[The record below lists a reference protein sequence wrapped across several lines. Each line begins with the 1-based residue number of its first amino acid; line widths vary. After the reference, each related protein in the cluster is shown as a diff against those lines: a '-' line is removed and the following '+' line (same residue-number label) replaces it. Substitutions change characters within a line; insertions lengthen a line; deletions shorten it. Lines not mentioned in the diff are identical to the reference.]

1 MPAPKILAFSG
12 SLRAE
17 SFNQKMVTVAAE
29 GARQAGAEVMVI
41 SLRDYPLPLMDE
53 DLEAASGLPENAKKL
68 KELFKSHHGV
78 LLASPEYNGSVSGA
92 LKNAI
97 DWVSR
102 PLGDDEPLE
111 AFGNKA
117 WCIMSASPGGLGGIR
132 GLIHLRSL
140 LGGIRVHVIP
150 QQHALGGASDLF
162 DGSGSITNEKQRDTV
177 MGLGK
182 ALAQTCAKL
191 NA

>member
-1 MPAPKILAFSG
+1 MSAPKILAFSG
-12 SLRAE
+12 SLRVE
-17 SFNQKMVTVAAE
+17 SFNQKMVKVAAE
-29 GARQAGAEVMVI
+29 GAKAAGAEVTVI
-41 SLRDYPLPLMDE
+41 SLREYPLPLMDE
-53 DLEAASGLPENAKKL
+53 DLEAASGLPENARNL
-68 KELFKSHHGV
+68 KDLFKSHDGV
-78 LLASPEYNGSVSGA
+78 LLASPEYNGSVTAA

-111 AFGNKA
+111 AFGNKV

-150 QQHALGGASDLF
+150 QQHALGGAGDKF
-162 DGSGSITNEKQRDTV
+162 DAQGKLTDEKLRESV
-177 MGLGK
+177 MGLGRT
-182 ALAQTCAKL
+182 LADTCRKL

>member
-1 MPAPKILAFSG
+1 MSTPKILAFSG
-12 SLRAE
+12 SLRQG
-17 SFNQKMVTVAAE
+17 SFNQRMVKVAAE
-29 GARQAGAEVMVI
+29 GARNAGAEVTVI
-41 SLRDYPLPLMDE
+41 SLRDFPLPFMDE
-53 DLEAASGLPENAKKL
+53 DLEKESGLPENAKKL
-68 KELFKSHHGV
+68 KDLFKSHHGV
-78 LLASPEYNGSVSGA
+78 LLASPEYNGSVSGV

-111 AFGNKA
+111 AFGNKV

-132 GLIHLRSL
+132 GLIHLRAL

-150 QQHALGGASDLF
+150 QQHAMGGAGNLF
-162 DGSGSITNEKQRDTV
+162 DDSGNLTDAKQRETV
-177 MGLGK
+177 QGLGK
-182 ALAQTCAKL
+182 TIVQVCQKL

>member
-1 MPAPKILAFSG
+1 MPAPKILALSG
-12 SLRAE
+12 SLRVE
-17 SFNQKMVTVAAE
+17 SFNQKMVKVAAK
-29 GARQAGAEVMVI
+29 GAQEAGAEVTVI

-68 KELFKSHHGV
+68 KDLFKGHDGV
-78 LLASPEYNGSVSGA
+78 LLASPEYNGSVTAA

-102 PLGDDEPLE
+102 PLGDSEPLE

-117 WCIMSASPGGLGGIR
+117 WCIMSTSPGGLGGIR

-150 QQHALGGASDLF
+150 QQHAMGGASNLF
-162 DGSGSITNEKQRDTV
+162 DGSGELTDEKQRATV

-182 ALAQTCAKL
+182 ALAQTCTKL

>member
-1 MPAPKILAFSG
+1 MPTPKLLAFSG
-12 SLRAE
+12 SLRVE
-17 SFNQKMVTVAAE
+17 SFNQKMVNIAAR
-29 GARQAGAEVMVI
+29 GAREAGAEVTVF

-53 DLEAASGLPENAKKL
+53 DLEAATGLPENAKKL
-68 KELFKSHHGV
+68 KDLFKSHHGV
-78 LLASPEYNGSVSGA
+78 LLASPEYNGSVTGA

-150 QQHALGGASDLF
+150 QQHAMGGAGNLF
-162 DGSGSITNEKQRDTV
+162 DDKGNLTDEKQRTTV
-177 MGLGK
+177 MNLGRT
-182 ALAQTCAKL
+182 LAETCAKL

>member
-12 SLRAE
+12 SLRVE
-17 SFNQKMVTVAAE
+17 SFNQKMVSVAAE
-29 GARQAGAEVMVI
+29 GARQAGAEVTVI
-41 SLRDYPLPLMDE
+41 SLREYPLPLMDE

-68 KELFKSHHGV
+68 KELFKGHHGV

-150 QQHALGGASDLF
+150 QQHAMGGAGDLF
-162 DGSGSITNEKQRDTV
+162 DGSGNITNEKHRDTV

-182 ALAQTCAKL
+182 SLAQTCAKL

>member
-12 SLRAE
+12 SLRVE
-17 SFNQKMVTVAAE
+17 SFNQKMVKVAAE
-29 GARQAGAEVMVI
+29 GAKAARAEVTVI

-68 KELFKSHHGV
+68 KDLFKSHDGV
-78 LLASPEYNGSVSGA
+78 LLASPEYNGSISGA

-140 LGGIRVHVIP
+140 LGGIRVHVTP
-150 QQHALGGASDLF
+150 QQHAMPDAGNRFDADGNLSDEKHRKIVMALGEDLA
-162 DGSGSITNEKQRDTV
+162 K
-177 MGLGK
+177 
-182 ALAQTCAKL
+182 TCAKL

>member
-1 MPAPKILAFSG
+1 MPTPKILAFSG

-29 GARQAGAEVMVI
+29 GARQAGAEVTVI
-41 SLRDYPLPLMDE
+41 SLRDFPLPLMDE
-53 DLEAASGLPENAKKL
+53 DLEAANGLPENAKKL

-78 LLASPEYNGSVSGA
+78 LLASPEYNGSVTAA

-102 PLGDDEPLE
+102 PKGDDEPLE

-150 QQHALGGASDLF
+150 QQHAMGGAGDLF
-162 DGSGSITNEKQRDTV
+162 DGSGKITNEKQRDTV

-182 ALAQTCAKL
+182 ALAQICAKL

>member
-1 MPAPKILAFSG
+1 MSAPKILAFSG

-17 SFNQKMVTVAAE
+17 SFNQKMVNIAAK
-29 GARQAGAEVMVI
+29 GAREAGAEVTVI

-78 LLASPEYNGSVSGA
+78 LLASPEYNGSMTAA

-117 WCIMSASPGGLGGIR
+117 WCIMSTSPGGLGGIR

-150 QQHALGGASDLF
+150 QQHAMGGAGNLF
-162 DGSGSITNEKQRDTV
+162 NNDGELTDEKQRSTV

-182 ALAQTCAKL
+182 SLAQTCSKL

>member
-1 MPAPKILAFSG
+1 MPTPKLLAFSG
-12 SLRAE
+12 SLRVE
-17 SFNQKMVTVAAE
+17 SFNQKMVQVAAE
-29 GARQAGAEVMVI
+29 GAREAGAEVTVI

-68 KELFKSHHGV
+68 KDLFKSHDGV
-78 LLASPEYNGSVSGA
+78 LLASPEYNGSVTAA

-102 PLGDDEPLE
+102 PLGDSEPLE
-111 AFGNKA
+111 AFGNKV

-150 QQHALGGASDLF
+150 QQHAMGGAGNLF
-162 DGSGSITNEKQRDTV
+162 DESGQITDEKQRATV
-177 MGLGK
+177 MGLGR
-182 ALAQTCAKL
+182 ALAETCAKL

>member
-1 MPAPKILAFSG
+1 MPTPKLLAFSG

-17 SFNQKMVTVAAE
+17 SFNQKMVGVAAE
-29 GARQAGAEVMVI
+29 GAREAGAEVTVI
-41 SLRDYPLPLMDE
+41 SLRDYPLPLLDE

-68 KELFKSHHGV
+68 KDLFKSHHGV
-78 LLASPEYNGSVSGA
+78 LLASPEYNGSLTAA

-111 AFGNKA
+111 AFGHKA
-117 WCIMSASPGGLGGIR
+117 WCIMSTSPGGLGGIR
-132 GLIHLRSL
+132 GLIHLRAL

-150 QQHALGGASDLF
+150 QQHAMGGAGQLF
-162 DGSGSITNEKQRDTV
+162 DADGNITDEKQRNTV
-177 MGLGK
+177 MGLGRT
-182 ALAQTCAKL
+182 LAETCSKL
-191 NA
+191 HA

>member
-1 MPAPKILAFSG
+1 MPTPKILALSG

-29 GARQAGAEVMVI
+29 GAKQAGAEVTVI
-41 SLRDYPLPLMDE
+41 SLREYPLPLMDE
-53 DLEAASGLPENAKKL
+53 DLEAASGLPENARKL
-68 KELFKSHHGV
+68 KDLFKSHHGV
-78 LLASPEYNGSVSGA
+78 LLASPEYNGSLTAA

-102 PLGDDEPLE
+102 PSGDAEPLE
-111 AFGNKA
+111 AFANKA

-150 QQHALGGASDLF
+150 QQHAMGGAGNLF
-162 DGSGSITNEKQRDTV
+162 DSSGNLADDKQRETV
-177 MGLGK
+177 LGLGK
-182 ALAQTCAKL
+182 SLADVCRKL